1 MEPDVLLPTDEI
13 RNWVR
18 ELWRTAGCSAEEA
31 QRVADNLV
39 GANLAGHDSHGIG
52 MVAPYVRSLVAN
64 ELQINQHISIVTDT
78 DTLVVVDGNQG
89 FGQTTAY
96 ETMQLAIERARR
108 NGVAIVGLRNSHHIG
123 RVGEWAEQAIDAG
136 MASIHFTN
144 VVSRPLV
151 SPYGGT
157 QGRFGTNPLT
167 IGLPRREGPP
177 ILLDF
182 ATSAIA
188 VGKVRVA
195 YNRKVDAPAGTLIDH
210 AGNPTTNPAVMYE
223 EPLGALLTAAGHKGY
238 ALAMVCDL
246 LGSALFGG
254 ATPQPARM
262 RVPGLYNN
270 MLAIVFDPSRFG
282 AAEHYEREARQFIE
296 YVQSARR
303 SVPDA
308 PIEVPGDAERR
319 YRVERARALPVDGG
333 TLRTLD
339 EAARAINELR
349 GAKLKPASALTRQ

>member
-1 MEPDVLLPTDEI
+1 MVEVDVLLPSDAA
-13 RNWVR
+13 RSWVR
-18 ELWRTAGCSAEEA
+18 GLWLAAGCSAEEA
-31 QRVADNLV
+31 QLVADHLV
-39 GANLAGHDSHGIG
+39 GANLSGHDSHGIG
-52 MVAPYVRSLVAN
+52 MVLPYVRSLKAG
-64 ELQINQHISIVTDT
+64 ELQLNQHISIVSDS
-78 DTLVVVDGNQG
+78 DTLLVVDGNRG
-89 FGQTTAY
+89 MGQSIAHQ
-96 ETMQLAIERARR
+96 TMELAIERARR

-123 RVGEWAEQAIDAG
+123 RVGHWAEQAIAAG

-144 VVSRPLV
+144 VVSRAIVAPH
-151 SPYGGT
+151 GGG

-167 IGLPRREGPP
+167 VGLPRREGPP

-182 ATSAIA
+182 ASSAIA

-195 YNRKVDAPAGTLIDH
+195 YNRKGQVPAGALIDH
-210 AGNPTTNPAVMYE
+210 EGKPTTNPAVMYE

-254 ATPQPARM
+254 TTAQPRRV
-262 RVPGLYNN
+262 RVPGVYNN

-282 AAEHYEREARQFIE
+282 AAAHYEREAREFIE

-303 SVPDA
+303 ILPDA
-308 PIEVPGDAERR
+308 AIEVPGDAERR
-319 YRVERARALPVDGG
+319 YRVERARALPVDEG

-339 EAARAINELR
+339 EAARAINDMR
-349 GAKLKPASALTRQ
+349 GAAVAP